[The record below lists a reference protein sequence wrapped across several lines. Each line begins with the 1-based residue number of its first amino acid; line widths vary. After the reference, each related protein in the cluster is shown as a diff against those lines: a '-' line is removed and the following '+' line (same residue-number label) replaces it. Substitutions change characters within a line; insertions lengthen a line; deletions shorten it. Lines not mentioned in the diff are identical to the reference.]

1 MNLLSLVIKSKTNMK
16 IHGWGCYPK
25 INAEILYPES
35 LSDCQKNI
43 KNNLLIARGNGRS
56 YGDSANANIILS
68 TNFLKK
74 IINFDKKNGLLTVE
88 TGITINEI
96 LNLIVPNGWFL
107 PVTPGT
113 SYATI
118 GGIIASDAH
127 GKNHSNRGTISE
139 YVNSISLILG
149 TGDIVTISKSE
160 LPELFQATCG
170 GMGLTGMIVSAT
182 IKLIPIASTLIDN
195 VTIKANSLEEIL
207 KTFEENTNCEYSLAW
222 VDSFAAKKNIGRGLV
237 FLGNHNKENL
247 LQYKFSDPIN
257 IPSAIPKFF
266 LNNFGIKFF
275 NAIYFNIK
283 KDKKNK
289 TNIPDFFYTLDK
301 LKNWNKFY
309 GKNGFIQ
316 YQFVIP
322 KLNGC
327 TNLKKILTQINNS
340 GTNSFLSVLKKF
352 GKKNDNLLSFPI
364 EGYSFALDFKLSTN
378 AINLLRN
385 LDNTI
390 IDMGGKIYLAKD
402 ALMSEEIFKKIY
414 PSWENFESI
423 RLKYGAIGKFSSK
436 QSLRLGLL

>member
-1 MNLLSLVIKSKTNMK
+1 MK

-25 INAEILYPES
+25 IDAKILHPES
-35 LSDCQKNI
+35 LSDCQKDI
-43 KNNLLIARGNGRS
+43 KNNLLISRGNGRS
-56 YGDSANANIILS
+56 YGDSANANIVLS
-68 TNFLKK
+68 TNFLKR
-74 IINFDKKNGLLTVE
+74 IINFDKKNGLLTLE
-88 TGITINEI
+88 AGITINEI

-266 LNNFGIKFF
+266 LNNLGIKFF

-327 TNLKKILTQINNS
+327 ANLKKILTQINNS

-402 ALMSEEIFKKIY
+402 ALMSEETFKKMY
-414 PSWENFESI
+414 PNWKSFEAI